1 MMTEEAAVSKAIA
14 IIDDLLEQ
22 AEATLLRLDV
32 NQTTFERTGKFAKNK
47 KKQYDLC
54 FLNRFPN
61 NAMIAATKNE
71 CQSSESKTL
80 ISSGATSPPSSK
92 KSLSSTSNN
101 STTTIGQRLKMD
113 PSIRRLYPEGSYETL
128 AQSSLSSSVSIKSD
142 KKKKNK
148 KTKRPMTLAPIPSF
162 PSRSR
167 LSPSIVSPVSS
178 KYSLQTLPQP
188 TKSDSFTSS
197 RMSSSVVTGDDET
210 TEATTTTH
218 LQSMLPEKAR
228 STTTLSSKNNYKT
241 APSESATEFAFDFN
255 AVMKDRKSGKS
266 YPLKVSAKCLE
277 GDSARVYINGKAFG
291 PCQE

>member
-47 KKQYDLC
+47 KKHYDLC

-80 ISSGATSPPSSK
+80 ISSGATSPSSSK
-92 KSLSSTSNN
+92 KSLSSSSNN
-101 STTTIGQRLKMD
+101 STTTLGKNLTVD
-113 PSIRRLYPEGSYETL
+113 PSIQRLYPKGSYETL
-128 AQSSLSSSVSIKSD
+128 AQSSLSSSVSKKSD
-142 KKKKNK
+142 KKTKNK

-162 PSRSR
+162 PSHSR

-178 KYSLQTLPQP
+178 KYSLQQP

-197 RMSSSVVTGDDET
+197 RMSSSVVTRDDET

-218 LQSMLPEKAR
+218 LQSMRPEKVR